1 MTLKEELDE
10 LADAC
15 SACADSDDKPYD
27 QHMMEC
33 TACQDYNKKAESM
46 VQMVEVLQL
55 MATKPEEER
64 YNILKSRIESFL
76 SMDDSQR
83 KDAISNMLDSL
94 GEVSEDDRVNIV
106 RTRTNILMKMPREQR
121 TILMD
126 SLKDIMGSWS
136 DERKMMEQRAV
147 MAATEDLMLLKKVMV
162 RRKFQKLMA

>member
-1 MTLKEELDE
+1 MSLKEELDE

-15 SACADSDDKPYD
+15 SACADSDEKSYD

-33 TACQDYNKKAESM
+33 SACKDYNKKAESM
-46 VQMVEVLQL
+46 LQMVEVLQM
-55 MATKPEEER
+55 MASKPEEER
-64 YNILKSRIESFL
+64 YNILKARIESFL

-83 KDAISNMLDSL
+83 KDAISNMLDSIV
-94 GEVSEDDRVNIV
+94 EVSENDRVKIV
-106 RTRTNILMKMPREQR
+106 RTRTNVLMKMPKEQR

-126 SLKDIMGSWS
+126 SLGEIMGSWN

-147 MAATEDLMLLKKVMV
+147 MAATEDYMLLKKIMV